1 MFFLTH
7 NSRVKRKETVLLKK
21 IDTRVQYT
29 KEMFHRALLNLM
41 ETKPLNKITVKELCE
56 AASLNRGTF
65 YLHYTEPLD
74 ILTEIEDKFIEENMS
89 FLTSYLSPEHDTDPM
104 SILFSYILEN
114 QDTYR
119 LIIGK
124 GNDTAFSER
133 LKKLVKST
141 ILQDWERDNPNC
153 RRKDLEFVFDY
164 VFAGA
169 MRLILGLNQDG
180 DLSMKEFAHRLDKLG
195 HYSQLAIREFN

>member
-1 MFFLTH
+1 MSGNRRTQMTRQLFRDSLI
-7 NSRVKRKETVLLKK
+7 ELLQSK
-21 IDTRVQYT
+21 TFQ
-29 KEMFHRALLNLM
+29 
-41 ETKPLNKITVKELCE
+41 KITVKEICE
-56 AASLNRGTF
+56 HADLNRTTF

-104 SILFSYILEN
+104 GILFSYILEN

-119 LIIGK
+119 LFIGK

-153 RRKDLEFVFDY
+153 RREDLEFVFDY

-180 DLSMKEFAHRLDKLG
+180 DLSMKEFAHRLDSLG
-195 HYSQLAIREFN
+195 HYSQLAIREFH

>member
-1 MFFLTH
+1 M
-7 NSRVKRKETVLLKK
+7 KK

-41 ETKPLNKITVKELCE
+41 ETKPINKITIKELCE

-65 YLHYTEPLD
+65 YLHYTEPQD
-74 ILTEIEDKFIEENMS
+74 ILTEIEDDFIEENMS
-89 FLTSYLSPEHDTDPM
+89 FLTRYLSPEHDTDPM
-104 SILFSYILEN
+104 SLMYSHMLKN

-124 GNDTAFSER
+124 GNDTVFQER

-141 ILQDWERDNPNC
+141 VLQDWERDNPNC
-153 RRKDLEFVFDY
+153 KREDLEFVFDY
-164 VFAGA
+164 VFAGSIR
-169 MRLILGLNQDG
+169 MMLGLDQDG
-180 DLSMKEFAHRLDKLG
+180 ELSMKEFAHRLDRLG
-195 HYSQLAIREFN
+195 HYAQLAIREFH